1 MHVENRVHP
10 DAAQLQAFQEPGPD
24 GPIVMVNLLKF
35 RDRAA
40 YADGRPDGGSGRD
53 AFQRYGMG
61 FAPLLDAIGGRVLY
75 SGDVSLLT
83 LGRVDDLWDAIA
95 VVEYP
100 SRPAFFR
107 LATSP
112 EYQAV
117 AVHRDAGL
125 EGQLLIETTP
135 GFGGRR

>member
-10 DAAQLQAFQEPGPD
+10 DPDQLQAFQQPGPD

-53 AFQRYGMG
+53 AFQRYGIG
-61 FAPLLDAIGGRVLY
+61 FAPLLHGIGGRVLY
-75 SGDVSLLT
+75 TGDISLLA
-83 LGRVDDLWDAIA
+83 LGRTDELWDAVA

-100 SRPAFFR
+100 SRAAFFR
-107 LATSP
+107 IATSP
-112 EYQAV
+112 EYLEV
-117 AVHRDAGL
+117 SVHRDAGL
-125 EGQLLIETTP
+125 EGQLLLETTP
-135 GFGGRR
+135 GALRT